1 VATLHVL
8 RVFCAADGSGGNR
21 LGVFLDGAE
30 VAEADRQ
37 AVAAELGYSETAF
50 VEDRERGEI
59 RIFTPEVELALA
71 GHPMVGTAW
80 LLAHEGTPVQR
91 LRPPAGEVGVTYEG
105 ELTRVAAPAKWGQEF
120 EFVQLRSPE
129 EVEALNRAPEGMG
142 WVGMWSWIDEAAG
155 LIRERV
161 FVPEAGIP
169 EDEATGLAA
178 MHLVDR
184 LARRIEIHQGK
195 GSVIYARKLEDGR
208 AEIGGRVVL
217 ESAGQWSRGER
228 RPYGSAPLAQ
238 NAPSGTRT
246 RTSDLKDRN
255 SDQLS

>member
-8 RVFCAADGSGGNR
+8 RVFCAADGGGGNR

-30 VAEADRQ
+30 VPEADRQ
-37 AVAAELGYSETAF
+37 GVAADLGYAETVF
-50 VEDRERGEI
+50 IDDRERAEI

-80 LLAHEGTPVQR
+80 LLARKRMPVDT
-91 LRPPAGEVGVTYEG
+91 LRPPAGEVGVSYEG
-105 ELTRVAAPAKWGQEF
+105 DLTSVSAPAAWGQEF

-129 EVEALNRAPEGMG
+129 EVEALEGAPQGMG
-142 WVGMWSWIDEAAG
+142 WVGMWSWIDEEAG

-184 LARRIEIHQGK
+184 LARPIEIRQGE
-195 GSVIYARKLEDGR
+195 GSVIYARKLDDGR
-208 AEIGGRVVL
+208 VHIGGRVVL
-217 ESAGQWSRGER
+217 EEV
-228 RPYGSAPLAQ
+228 RPY
-238 NAPSGTRT
+238 
-246 RTSDLKDRN
+246 
-255 SDQLS
+255 